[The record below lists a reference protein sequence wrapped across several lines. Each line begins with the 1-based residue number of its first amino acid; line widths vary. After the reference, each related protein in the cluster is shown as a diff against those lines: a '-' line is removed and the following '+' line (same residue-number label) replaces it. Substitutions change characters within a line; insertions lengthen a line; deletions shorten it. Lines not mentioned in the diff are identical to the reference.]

1 MSRHDRLTF
10 DNKRSFMDFN
20 LNEDQQAFAETAYQF
35 AMSELAPNAALW
47 DREHIFPKDVIKKAG
62 ELGFCGLYTPE
73 EAGGLGLSRLDSS
86 IIFEQ
91 LAMGCTATTAMLTIH
106 NMATWMI
113 ASFGTDAVK
122 EQYIDQLVMGEL
134 LASYCLT
141 EPGSGSD
148 AASLKTKAD
157 KDGDSYVL
165 NGSKMFISGAGETDV
180 LVVMARTGEAG
191 PKGISAF
198 VVPADAE
205 GVSYGKAEEKMGWN
219 AQPTRLVTLENVRIP
234 AANLMGAEGEGFK
247 FAMQGLDGGRI
258 NIATCSI
265 GTAQQALNTAKQYMT
280 EREQFGKPLAAFQA
294 LQFKIA
300 DMNTELVAARQ
311 MVRLAAFK
319 LDTNDSE
326 KTTYCAMAKRFA
338 TDVGFKVCDDA
349 LQIHG
354 GYGYIKEYP
363 LERHV
368 RDVRVHQILE
378 GTNEIMR
385 VIIGRRILAEGAP
398 SVL

>member
-1 MSRHDRLTF
+1 
-10 DNKRSFMDFN
+10 MDFN
-20 LNEDQQAFAETAYQF
+20 LNEDQQAFADMALRF
-35 AMSELAPNAALW
+35 AQTELAPNAAKW
-47 DREHIFPKDVIKKAG
+47 DQEHIFPKETIQKAG

-91 LAMGCTATTAMLTIH
+91 LAKGCTATTAMLTIH

-113 ASFGTDAVK
+113 ASFGTQTTKDTYC
-122 EQYIDQLVMGEL
+122 EGLVTGQL

-141 EPGSGSD
+141 EPNAGSD
-148 AASLKTKAD
+148 AASLKTKAE

-165 NGSKMFISGAGETDV
+165 NGSKMFISGAGSTEV

-191 PKGISAF
+191 AKGISAF

-205 GVSYGKAEEKMGWN
+205 GISYGKAEEKMGWN
-219 AQPTRLVTLENVRIP
+219 AQPTRLVTFENVRVSHE
-234 AANLMGAEGEGFK
+234 NLLGQEGEGFK

-265 GTAQQALNTAKQYMT
+265 GTAQQALNTAKEYLK

-294 LQFKIA
+294 LQFKLA

-319 LDTNDSE
+319 LDTQDSE

-363 LERHV
+363 LERHL

-385 VIIGRRILAEGAP
+385 LIIARRILADQVSEI
-398 SVL
+398 L